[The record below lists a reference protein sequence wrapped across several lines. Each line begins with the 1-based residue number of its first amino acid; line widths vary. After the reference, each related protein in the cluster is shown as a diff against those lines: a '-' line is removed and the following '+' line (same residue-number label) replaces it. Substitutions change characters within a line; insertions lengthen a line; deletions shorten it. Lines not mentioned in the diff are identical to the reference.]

1 MFSQTSEYALRV
13 VAFLAGQGEQPATT
27 KQIAAA
33 TRIPEGYLA
42 KVIQSLGR
50 AGILASQRGMGGGS
64 VLAIP
69 PESLTLYQVVDAI
82 DPMPRIRTCPLG
94 LRSHGKNLCA
104 VHRKLDDAMASVEK
118 TLNDA
123 TLAAMMREPNKS
135 KPLCEVGPDDPM
147 PSGRFRLA
155 VVKR

>member
-13 VAFLAGQGEQPATT
+13 VAFLAGQGERPATT

-42 KVIQSLGR
+42 KVIQTLGR

-64 VLAIP
+64 VLAIA

-104 VHRKLDDAMASVEK
+104 VHRKLDDAMAQVEK
-118 TLNDA
+118 TLKEA
-123 TLAAMMREPNKS
+123 TIAAMMREPNKS
-135 KPLCEVGPDDPM
+135 MPLCEVPEDAPA
-147 PSGRFRLA
+147 PGRFRLA

>member
-13 VAFLAGQGEQPATT
+13 VAFLAGRGEEPATT
-27 KQIAAA
+27 RQIAVA

-50 AGILASQRGMGGGS
+50 AGIIASQRGMGGGS
-64 VLAIP
+64 ILAIS
-69 PESLTLYQVVDAI
+69 PESLTLHQVVEAI
-82 DPMPRIRTCPLG
+82 DPIPRIRTCPLG

-104 VHRKLDDAMASVEK
+104 VHKRLDDAMAMVEK
-118 TLNDA
+118 SLKEA
-123 TLAAMMREPNKS
+123 TIADMLREPNKS
-135 KPLCEVGPDDPM
+135 KPLCEVPEDAPA
-147 PSGRFRLA
+147 PGRFRLA

>member
-13 VAFLAGQGEQPATT
+13 VAFLAGRDEPATT
-27 KQIAAA
+27 RQIAAA

-64 VLAIP
+64 TLAVSPEVL
-69 PESLTLYQVVDAI
+69 SLYDVVDAI

-104 VHRKLDDAMASVEK
+104 VHKRLDDAMALVEK
-118 TLNDA
+118 SLKEA
-123 TLAAMMREPNKS
+123 TIASMLREPNKS
-135 KPLCEVGPDDPM
+135 KPLCEIGLPE
-147 PSGRFRLA
+147 GR
-155 VVKR
+155 